1 MSGYTRIAN
10 DIDAEAEAALREVEE
25 EELREAETKEREYE
39 EAKKRRDQEQAA
51 KEKGDD
57 VLEEY
62 RKADAKALA
71 ALEEAASRKRERDE
85 AEDVEV
91 DEEEE
96 GGDNKK
102 IATDSE
108 PVTVA

>member
-1 MSGYTRIAN
+1 MSGYTHIAN
-10 DIDAEAEAALREVEE
+10 EIDAEAEAALREVEE
-25 EELREAETKEREYE
+25 EELREAEAKEREYQ

-51 KEKGDD
+51 KEKEDD

-71 ALEEAASRKRERDE
+71 ALEEAANKKRERDE

-91 DEEEE
+91 E
-96 GGDNKK
+96 GDNVDKNNKK
-102 IATDSE
+102 IATETE